1 MAEQRQTKRSLSA
14 EDAGV
19 SGEDSDGGDGGAGHT
34 DGAKRRRQDAADG
47 NETNIAVSFEQQQQQ
62 GGHAV
67 AELEE
72 KENDEAA
79 PVEGSV
85 AAAVKVNAAAL
96 FCTCT
101 AAGDI
106 AEWGACAADL
116 TGVDAAGAVGRP
128 MLELMVESDR
138 VRARVADVL
147 AGVVAGGGDVVDT
160 YFFSFRRVVSRS
172 RAIANASGDPGEL
185 GIVLAVHATPGPSGG
200 GTALYVHEATYGLAQ
215 FRNLLCITNNAAK
228 TAVVGTDNKNC
239 VNVWSDKAVALT
251 GFSRDEVMGK
261 PLVERF
267 EPEVQA
273 SVQAAL
279 DNARQGEKQEHV
291 PAVFMTKDRQPLH
304 LLLNANARY
313 NEAEVVI
320 GVIGEWKDGTQEAA
334 LRKRLR
340 RLDAVEKNKSN
351 IIAMANA
358 PIIGI
363 DAKNCVN
370 EWNQKAVTLTG
381 FSRDE
386 AMGKPL
392 VEEFIEPEAQASV
405 QEVLTNALLGQPQ
418 DNYQFTLMTKDKVP
432 LQVRVSIEGRGEAK

>member
-14 EDAGV
+14 EGAGV

-47 NETNIAVSFEQQQQQ
+47 NETNIAVSFEQQQQG

-72 KENDEAA
+72 KEDDEAA

-85 AAAVKVNAAAL
+85 TAAAKVNAAL

-160 YFFSFRRVVSRS
+160 YFFLFRRVVSRS

-185 GIVLAVHATPGPSGG
+185 GIVLAVHETPGPSGG

>member
-14 EDAGV
+14 EGAGV
-19 SGEDSDGGDGGAGHT
+19 SGEDSDDGDGGAGHT
-34 DGAKRRRQDAADG
+34 DGAKRRRQDTADG

-62 GGHAV
+62 GGGHAV

-72 KENDEAA
+72 KEDEAA
-79 PVEGSV
+79 PEGSV
-85 AAAVKVNAAAL
+85 TAAVKLHAAL

-215 FRNLLCITNNAAK
+215 FRDLLRIIAT
-228 TAVVGTDNKNC
+228 
-239 VNVWSDKAVALT
+239 
-251 GFSRDEVMGK
+251 
-261 PLVERF
+261 
-267 EPEVQA
+267 
-273 SVQAAL
+273 
-279 DNARQGEKQEHV
+279 
-291 PAVFMTKDRQPLH
+291 
-304 LLLNANARY
+304 ANA
-313 NEAEVVI
+313 
-320 GVIGEWKDGTQEAA
+320 
-334 LRKRLR
+334 
-340 RLDAVEKNKSN
+340 
-351 IIAMANA
+351 IIV
-358 PIIGI
+358 GI

-370 EWNQKAVTLTG
+370 EWNQQAVALTG
-381 FSRDE
+381 FSREE

-392 VEEFIEPEAQASV
+392 VEEFIEPQAQDTV
-405 QEVLTNALLGQPQ
+405 REVLNNALQGKQQ
-418 DNYQFTLMTKDKVP
+418 KNYQLTLMTKDKVP

>member
-1 MAEQRQTKRSLSA
+1 ML
-14 EDAGV
+14 
-19 SGEDSDGGDGGAGHT
+19 
-34 DGAKRRRQDAADG
+34 
-47 NETNIAVSFEQQQQQ
+47 
-62 GGHAV
+62 
-67 AELEE
+67 
-72 KENDEAA
+72 
-79 PVEGSV
+79 
-85 AAAVKVNAAAL
+85 
-96 FCTCT
+96 
-101 AAGDI
+101 
-106 AEWGACAADL
+106 EWGACAADL

-147 AGVVAGGGDVVDT
+147 AGVMAGGGDVVDT
-160 YFFSFRRVVSRS
+160 YFFSFRRVVRVSPPP
-172 RAIANASGDPGEL
+172 SGSGFVHTCFRPGEL

-200 GTALYVHEATYGLAQ
+200 GTTLYVHEATYGLAQ
-215 FRNLLCITNNAAK
+215 FRNLLCITNAAK

-320 GVIGEWKDGTQEAA
+320 GVIGEWEDGTQEAA

-340 RLDAVEKNKSN
+340 RLDAVEKSN
-351 IIAMANA
+351 IDGCASI
-358 PIIGI
+358 IIGI
-363 DAKNCVN
+363 DAENRVN

-392 VEEFIEPEAQASV
+392 VEEFIEPEAQAGV

>member
-14 EDAGV
+14 EGAGV
-19 SGEDSDGGDGGAGHT
+19 SGEDSVDGDGGAGQT

-47 NETNIAVSFEQQQQQ
+47 NETNIAVSFEQPQQ
-62 GGHAV
+62 GGAHAV

-72 KENDEAA
+72 KEEDEAA
-79 PVEGSV
+79 PEGSV
-85 AAAVKVNAAAL
+85 TAAMKVNAAL

-160 YFFSFRRVVSRS
+160 YFFSFRRVVSPSRS
-172 RAIANASGDPGEL
+172 RGLRMHIAMPPVANASGDPGEL

-215 FRNLLCITNNAAK
+215 FRDLLRVINTAK

-239 VNVWSDKAVALT
+239 VNVWNDRAVALT

-267 EPEVQA
+267 EPEAQA

-304 LLLNANARY
+304 LLLNVNARY

-320 GVIGEWKDGTQEAA
+320 GVIGEWEDGTQEAA
-334 LRKRLR
+334 LRAR
-340 RLDAVEKNKSN
+340 VKNMIN
-351 IIAMANA
+351 ITAMANA

-363 DAKNCVN
+363 DANICVDVWN
-370 EWNQKAVTLTG
+370 EKAVTLTG

-386 AMGKPL
+386 AMGKLL

-405 QEVLTNALLGQPQ
+405 QEVLKNALLGQPQ

-432 LQVRVSIEGRGEAK
+432 LQVSIESRGGAK

>member
-1 MAEQRQTKRSLSA
+1 
-14 EDAGV
+14 
-19 SGEDSDGGDGGAGHT
+19 
-34 DGAKRRRQDAADG
+34 
-47 NETNIAVSFEQQQQQ
+47 
-62 GGHAV
+62 
-67 AELEE
+67 
-72 KENDEAA
+72 
-79 PVEGSV
+79 
-85 AAAVKVNAAAL
+85 
-96 FCTCT
+96 
-101 AAGDI
+101 
-106 AEWGACAADL
+106 
-116 TGVDAAGAVGRP
+116 

-147 AGVVAGGGDVVDT
+147 AGVVAGGGDVVVT
-160 YFFSFRRVVSRS
+160 YFFSFRRVVRVSHSHRCA
-172 RAIANASGDPGEL
+172 RTIANASGDPGEL
-185 GIVLAVHATPGPSGG
+185 GIVLAVHATPGPSEG

-215 FRNLLCITNNAAK
+215 FRNLLCITNAAK

-291 PAVFMTKDRQPLH
+291 PAMFMTKDRQPLH

-320 GVIGEWKDGTQEAA
+320 GVIGEWEDGTQEAA

-392 VEEFIEPEAQASV
+392 VEEFIEPEAQAGV

-432 LQVRVSIEGRGEAK
+432 LRVRLSIEGRGEAK